1 MTTNDAYAQ
10 LLEKL
15 KRVHLLGTVSELLG
29 WDEQVNLPVGGA
41 EQRASQSAALADVQ
55 HAALSDPRLGEALA
69 QLEAEAATLTAEQ
82 RVVIRE
88 ARKDYDRATRLPA
101 ESLSA
106 RKQSCAVAPTTRGS
120 RRARSRISRA
130 TRLF

>member
-15 KRVHLLGTVSELLG
+15 KRVHLLGTVMELLG
-29 WDEQVNLPVGGA
+29 WDEQVHLPAGGA
-41 EQRASQSAALADVQ
+41 EQRAAQSAALADVQ
-55 HAALSDPRLGEALA
+55 HAALSDPRLGEVLA

-101 ESLSA
+101 EFVREKAEL
-106 RKQSCAVAPTTRGS
+106 C
-120 RRARSRISRA
+120 SRA
-130 TRLF
+130 YHAWEQARP